1 MFFRITALKQ
11 AGFSL
16 SEIKGMIE
24 RVDNDAKIIELFDQK
39 EAEII
44 EMLHNLKSAKKM
56 MIGANVMIH
65 VVFNETEKGTFAK
78 CGKINSTYEQMDNEI
93 AAGDYQRVSAIMLK
107 ENPDNKEQELVCEV
121 VKLNKEI
128 VPLKEN
134 IQVAFIF
141 CQTEKIIG
149 VTVGQRVSC

>member
-24 RVDNDAKIIELFDQK
+24 RVDNDAEIIELFDQK

-65 VVFNETEKGTFAK
+65 VVFNETEKGWTKGFVLRK
-78 CGKINSTYEQMDNEI
+78 WNSCACAYEIRTVDDRDYLIIEWKS
-93 AAGDYQRVSAIMLK
+93 GDYRWGGFDTDYYVFVRA
-107 ENPDNKEQELVCEV
+107 
-121 VKLNKEI
+121 
-128 VPLKEN
+128 
-134 IQVAFIF
+134 
-141 CQTEKIIG
+141 
-149 VTVGQRVSC
+149 